1 MDELTQ
7 KQKGGDNSKNY
18 QAGRDININYSDDAN
33 SSKRDFG
40 IIDEIFKSVIKS
52 LGSSESQLDKEH
64 INLSKKIEIN
74 FKDEEEHI
82 RVQEYFKYAYTKITL
97 IEKRIREED
106 SEVQND
112 LLGHLFQ
119 RYNSLKDRGLNNLQ
133 ILEELF
139 SQFIIPDKKDNAE
152 YTNLTRAFILFFFD
166 DCTIFEKTE
175 FEK

>member
-7 KQKGGDNSKNY
+7 KQKGGDNSVNL
-18 QAGRDININYSDDAN
+18 QAGRDATFIQIAKSDE
-33 SSKRDFG
+33 KDFG

-52 LGSSESQLDKEH
+52 LGSSESLPDKEH

-74 FKDEEEHI
+74 FKDEEERR
-82 RVQEYFKYAYTKITL
+82 RVQEYFKYAYTKIAL
-97 IEKRIREED
+97 IEKRIQEED
-106 SEVQND
+106 SEIQND
-112 LLGHLFQ
+112 LHGHLFQ
-119 RYNSLKDRGLNNLQ
+119 RYNSLKDKGLNNLQ

-175 FEK
+175 SEK

>member
-7 KQKGGDNSKNY
+7 KQKGGDNSTNF
-18 QAGRDININYSDDAN
+18 QVGRDATFIQIAKTDE
-33 SSKRDFG
+33 KDFG

-52 LGSSESQLDKEH
+52 LGSSESLPDKGH

-74 FKDEEEHI
+74 FKDEEERR
-82 RVQEYFKYAYTKITL
+82 RVQKYFKYAYTKIAL
-97 IEKRIREED
+97 IEKRIQEED

-112 LLGHLFQ
+112 LHGHLFQ
-119 RYNSLKDRGLNNLQ
+119 RYNSLKDRGLNSLQ

-152 YTNLTRAFILFFFD
+152 YTNLTRSFILFFFD

-175 FEK
+175 SEK

>member
-7 KQKGGDNSKNY
+7 KQKGGDNSVNV
-18 QAGRDININYSDDAN
+18 QAGRDATFIHIAKSDE
-33 SSKRDFG
+33 RDFG

-52 LGSSESQLDKEH
+52 LGSSESLPDKEH

-74 FKDEEEHI
+74 FNDEEERR
-82 RVQEYFKYAYTKITL
+82 RVQEYFKYAYTKIAL
-97 IEKRIREED
+97 IEKRIQEED

-112 LLGHLFQ
+112 LHGHLFQ
-119 RYNSLKDRGLNNLQ
+119 RYNSLKDGGLNNLQ
-133 ILEELF
+133 ILEDLF
-139 SQFIIPDKKDNAE
+139 SQFIIPSKKDNAE

-175 FEK
+175 SEK